1 MFSVKNL
8 LSSGGKIA
16 GIDIGSSIIRLVE
29 LQYTS
34 EGCILH
40 SFGQVFLERGIIEN
54 GVIKDHDALSK
65 KIRELFKVS
74 RCEAKNVV
82 TALPGH
88 VVMIKKVGFRRM
100 EEEELREFIIDEARE
115 YMPFDDIRDVNF
127 DFHICGEQQGM
138 DPGQMEVIIAAA
150 KKDVTESYVYSIERA
165 GRKVA
170 IMDVDSFALET
181 AYEENYDF
189 DDSDTIALVNI
200 GASITNINIV
210 KDKESVFTRNI
221 ILGGDSIT
229 QALQK
234 KLGISFEEAEMIKIE
249 GSSEHDNIEETFIGY
264 LEPVFREVGRSFDYF
279 SSTVTD
285 SYISRIIVSGGC
297 AGIPGIVDAM
307 KKKFHCETEIFNP
320 FRNIAYDNNVFTPS
334 YIRGIGPASAIGVGL
349 ALRKPEDK

>member
-1 MFSVKNL
+1 MVSIKSL
-8 LSSGGKIA
+8 LPGSKKVA
-16 GIDIGSSIIRLVE
+16 GIDIGSSVIKLVE

-34 EGCILH
+34 EGGILN

-54 GVIKDHDALSK
+54 GIIKDHDALAA
-65 KIRELFKVS
+65 KIKHLFKVS
-74 RCEAKNVV
+74 RCNAGNVV

-88 VVMIKKVGFRRM
+88 VVIIKQASFRRM
-100 EEEELREFIIDEARE
+100 EEEELRDFITDEAGE

-127 DFHICGEQQGM
+127 DFHICSEQGL

-150 KKDVTESYVYSIERA
+150 KKDVTESYVYAIEKA
-165 GRKVA
+165 GRKVT

-189 DDSDTIALVNI
+189 DAADTIALVNI

-221 ILGGDSIT
+221 LLGGDSIT

-234 KLGISFEEAEMIKIE
+234 KLEISFEEAEMMKIE
-249 GSSEHDNIEETFIGY
+249 GSSKHGEVQEEFFDY
-264 LEPVFREVGRSFDYF
+264 LKPVFLEIERSFDYF
-279 SSTVTD
+279 SSTAAEPN
-285 SYISRIIVSGGC
+285 INRILVSGGC

-307 KKKFHCETEIFNP
+307 KEKFNCETEIFNP
-320 FRNIAYDNNVFTPS
+320 FMNIAYDNNVFSPS
-334 YIRGIGPASAIGVGL
+334 YIRDIGPSAAIVVGL
-349 ALRKPEDK
+349 ALRKMEEK

>member
-8 LSSGGKIA
+8 LPGSRGIA
-16 GIDIGSSIIRLVE
+16 GIDIGSSIIKLVE

-40 SFGQVFLERGIIEN
+40 SFAQVFLEKGIIE
-54 GVIKDHDALSK
+54 GGLIKDHDALAI
-65 KIRELFKVS
+65 KIKELFKVS
-74 RCEAKNVV
+74 RCGAGNVV

-88 VVMIKKVGFRRM
+88 VVMIKKAGFRKM
-100 EEEELREFIIDEARE
+100 GEAELRDFIIDEAGE

-127 DFHICGEQQGM
+127 DFHICSEQSL

-150 KKDVTESYVYSIERA
+150 KKDVTESYVYAIEKT
-165 GRKVA
+165 GRRVT

-189 DDSDTIALVNI
+189 DADDTIALVNI

-210 KDKESVFTRNI
+210 KDRESVFTRNI
-221 ILGGDSIT
+221 LLGGNSIT

-234 KLGISFEEAEMIKIE
+234 KLEISFEEAEMIKIE
-249 GSSEHDNIEETFIGY
+249 GLSEHDNIQEEFVRY
-264 LEPVFREVGRSFDYF
+264 LKPVFLEIGRSFDYF
-279 SSTVTD
+279 SSTVTEPH
-285 SYISRIIVSGGC
+285 ISRILVSGGC

-307 KKKFHCETEIFNP
+307 KKKFHYETEIFNP
-320 FRNIAYDNNVFTPS
+320 FKNIAYDKNIFSPS
-334 YIRGIGPASAIGVGL
+334 YIKDIGPFAAVGVGL
-349 ALRKPEDK
+349 ALRKMEDK